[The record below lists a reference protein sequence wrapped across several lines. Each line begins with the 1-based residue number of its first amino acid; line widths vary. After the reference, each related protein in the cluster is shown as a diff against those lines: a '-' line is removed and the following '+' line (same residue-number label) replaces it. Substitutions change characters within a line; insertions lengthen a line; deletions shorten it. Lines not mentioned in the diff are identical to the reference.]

1 MLGKNGPAAS
11 DLVALCLA
19 TSPVIHEHP
28 MLLFL
33 DGTWKQAKE
42 MRAASGPF
50 LTLLSVIPV
59 GLPSIAA
66 STWTICSS
74 QSSWSRRSH
83 TRGA

>member
-1 MLGKNGPAAS
+1 MLGKNEPAAS
-11 DLVALCLA
+11 ELVALCLA
-19 TSPVIHEHP
+19 MPPVIHDHHI
-28 MLLFL
+28 LLFL

-50 LTLLSVIPV
+50 LTLLSVVAV

-74 QSSWSRRSH
+74 PSSWSRRSH